1 MVIIYSASWCG
12 PCKFAKQLLDSK
24 NIAYEEIDIE
34 IANITRQELSNITG
48 GSTVPQIIINE
59 KCIGGFDNLLKL
71 EQSGELNTL
80 LKKWLQN

>member
-24 NIAYEEIDIE
+24 NIEYEEIDIE
-34 IANITRQELSNITG
+34 VRNINRQELSEITG

-71 EQSGELNTL
+71 EESGELNKL

>member
-24 NIAYEEIDIE
+24 NIKYQEIDIE
-34 IANITRQELSNITG
+34 ASNITREELSKMTG

-80 LKKWLQN
+80 VKKWLQN

>member
-24 NIAYEEIDIE
+24 NIKYQEIDIE
-34 IANITRQELSNITG
+34 ASNITREELSKMTG

-80 LKKWLQN
+80 VKK